1 MLAGDPRFE
10 AIDAMTSKDFEFAL
24 VDLFELLQYE
34 DVQRIG
40 TFEDDA
46 DLIVVE
52 DGERIAVQAKHASM
66 PVRIET
72 VQPLVDGMRRYGCVR
87 GLIVT
92 NSFFTDEAIA
102 FAREC
107 GDRALG
113 PRDSRPVHRRRRAF
127 GPGCRSG
134 SLT

>member
-52 DGERIAVQAKHASM
+52 DGERIAVQAKRASM

-72 VQPLVDGMRRYGCVR
+72 VQRLVDGMRRYGCVR

-102 FAREC
+102 FAREWAIELW
-107 GDRALG
+107 DRKILAQYIDG
-113 PRDSRPVHRRRRAF
+113 EEPSARAVDQA
-127 GPGCRSG
+127 R
-134 SLT
+134 